1 MRCDRC
7 HRRLRNPGVPVTV
20 GGVPFV
26 FGPVCAAKLA
36 PQKRKAENVRN
47 YRVRR
52 VDQPDL
58 FSEATA

>member
-20 GGVPFV
+20 GGVPL

-36 PQKRKAENVRN
+36 PPKRKAENVRN

-58 FSEATA
+58 FSEAGL